1 MERLDTNEKNERKKA
16 MKILWLAAGL
26 MAWTAGCGGKTKPG
40 APTAVKAV
48 AGNGQATVSWTPPAG
63 KLAVQSYLVTI
74 NYYVRSQHADLLSVP
89 SQSSAVIPN
98 LTNGTS
104 YTFNVQAVDSSGT
117 GPASD
122 PSNAVVPAGTPDK
135 PTQVSAVAGN
145 GLAVVTFTA
154 PALTGGVALIS
165 YEVTSSPEYR
175 KATVKGNL
183 ATSAV
188 VPGLTNGVSYTFT
201 VVAANPVASGA
212 PSDASNPVTPEA
224 SLSAPAIV
232 LPSTLSNPTIPKGF
246 TGKFMVTNHMLIQ
259 GGLPPLQS
267 PPYDRWDEFYFVDC
281 TNCSDGT
288 HHANFE
294 VPVVGTNASANHCP
308 RYADWSVATAVYDQ
322 PFCYY
327 ADDQGIIS
335 ADYIS
340 ALPPGSYQIQ
350 LGFAMIQTAPGG
362 PSSYDTPGP
371 RVALIAAPGV
381 SNVNSAYTVGKFTV
395 TP

>member
-281 TNCSDGT
+281 GLWEHPPPGEN
-288 HHANFE
+288 
-294 VPVVGTNASANHCP
+294 
-308 RYADWSVATAVYDQ
+308 YAATT
-322 PFCYY
+322 
-327 ADDQGIIS
+327 
-335 ADYIS
+335 
-340 ALPPGSYQIQ
+340 ALPSGYI
-350 LGFAMIQTAPGG
+350 GPGG
-362 PSSYDTPGP
+362 RKIIETYPTSNWYNKLCRLNYGGADGNVQIPGNSYVDVKYYFYQFIFFCPQSVKWANGAYVSVGP
-371 RVALIAAPGV
+371 LSIGSMSPQC
-381 SNVNSAYTVGKFTV
+381 SPEPHY
-395 TP
+395 P